1 MAITNY
7 VATACYLVA
16 SGLSAIFGVIYLTRS
31 KFMPYH
37 SKALGQEWDEL
48 TANLQVLLL
57 ALMRVCGGGLLGV
70 GLCLAILVI
79 VPFQSG
85 ASWAMYTI
93 PSIGLVASLSTL
105 YATYLVKTKTPG
117 NPPIGTSVLAIGL
130 FLIGFLLSLL

>member
-1 MAITNY
+1 MTITAS

-16 SGLSAIFGVIYLTRS
+16 AGLSAMFGVIYLTRS
-31 KFMPYH
+31 EFMPYH
-37 SKALGQEWDEL
+37 SKAIGQEWDEL
-48 TANLQVLLL
+48 PANLQVLLL
-57 ALMRVCGGGLLGV
+57 ALMRACGGGLLGV

-93 PSIGLVASLSTL
+93 PGIGLVTSLSTL

-117 NPPIGTSVLAIGL
+117 TPPIGMSVLGIGL
-130 FLIGFLLSLL
+130 FLIGFLLSFL